1 MTDQQAK
8 RTVRINLIAIII
20 FGFGL
25 SQMVGYLLKVPALRG
40 LGGASTIAPFPKV
53 FSDVDGIETF
63 ASSFAIQFTDRE
75 GRLQQMAI
83 TPEVYATLA
92 GPYNRRNVYGAAF
105 SYGPTPRFPKPLF
118 DCVFQYG
125 LIDPGPLREEFGL
138 PADMLDVRMIIET
151 KTRGRDD
158 RWELP
163 KVDE

>member
-63 ASSFAIQFTDRE
+63 ASSFAI
-75 GRLQQMAI
+75 
-83 TPEVYATLA
+83 
-92 GPYNRRNVYGAAF
+92 
-105 SYGPTPRFPKPLF
+105 
-118 DCVFQYG
+118 
-125 LIDPGPLREEFGL
+125 
-138 PADMLDVRMIIET
+138 
-151 KTRGRDD
+151 
-158 RWELP
+158 
-163 KVDE
+163 